1 MALLWWFISPVWL
14 FACRYKV
21 YTKTGDKGESSL
33 YNGERRPKTDPIFVA
48 LGDVDELNAAIG
60 VVREYVEADSLGQQL
75 VEIQSRLLDVGSAIA
90 TPLTTSSQRKASRS
104 DFGEGNAGKLEG
116 WIDEMDATLPQLTSF
131 ILPSGGKASA
141 HLHVARAVCR
151 RAERAVALLPRED
164 VGDDVNIYLNRLS
177 DYLFMAARF
186 AASPGSEQ
194 PYKKGQP

>member
-1 MALLWWFISPVWL
+1 
-14 FACRYKV
+14 
-21 YTKTGDKGESSL
+21 
-33 YNGERRPKTDPIFVA
+33 VA

-60 VVREYVEADSLGQQL
+60 VVRAYLEADSQVTLGEQL

-90 TPLTTSSQRKASRS
+90 TPLTTSSARKASHS

-116 WIDEMDATLPQLTSF
+116 WIDAMDAALPQLTSF
-131 ILPSGGKASA
+131 ILPSGGNASA

-164 VGDDVNIYLNRLS
+164 VGENVNIYLNRLS

-186 AASPGSEQ
+186 AALPGSEQ
-194 PYKKGQP
+194 PYKKGQS